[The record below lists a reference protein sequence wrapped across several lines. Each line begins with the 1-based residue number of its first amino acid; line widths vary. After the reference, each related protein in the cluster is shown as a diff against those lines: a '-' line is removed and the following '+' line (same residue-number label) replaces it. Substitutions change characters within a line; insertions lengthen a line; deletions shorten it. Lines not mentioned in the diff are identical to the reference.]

1 MNCNFVSEEHKIEE
15 EGISYRKVFIH
26 CAQER
31 SKRFRRSA
39 MGKIFVKGRE
49 RSQDCDPLEN
59 IDLIIQNELI
69 FEFDLCY
76 LFLIFF

>member
-1 MNCNFVSEEHKIEE
+1 MCIFFNMDCNFVSEEHKIEE

-31 SKRFRRSA
+31 SKRLRRSA

-49 RSQDCDPLEN
+49 RSQDCDS
-59 IDLIIQNELI
+59 
-69 FEFDLCY
+69 
-76 LFLIFF
+76 

>member
-1 MNCNFVSEEHKIEE
+1 MDCNFVSEEHKIEE

-26 CAQER
+26 CAKER

-49 RSQDCDPLEN
+49 RSQDCDP
-59 IDLIIQNELI
+59 
-69 FEFDLCY
+69 
-76 LFLIFF
+76 

>member
-1 MNCNFVSEEHKIEE
+1 MYFVVSEEHKIEE

-39 MGKIFVKGRE
+39 MGKVFVKGRG
-49 RSQDCDPLEN
+49 RGRGRG
-59 IDLIIQNELI
+59 
-69 FEFDLCY
+69 
-76 LFLIFF
+76 FLISKSKFILKIHFVFSFCREAMASRS

>member
-1 MNCNFVSEEHKIEE
+1 
-15 EGISYRKVFIH
+15 
-26 CAQER
+26 
-31 SKRFRRSA
+31 

-59 IDLIIQNELI
+59 VDLIIQNELI